1 LTTSAARFQL
11 THVAQC
17 SLSDQTL
24 SGGGM
29 KAWWGHPKESVYSTL
44 DASCSHVFHFGRLTF
59 VGREDKEQD
68 IVHHERV
75 EWHWNTWWDLL
86 LHHQIKC
93 VHRRQLYPLSQVP
106 E

>member
-1 LTTSAARFQL
+1 
-11 THVAQC
+11 
-17 SLSDQTL
+17 
-24 SGGGM
+24 M

-75 EWHWNTWWDLL
+75 E
-86 LHHQIKC
+86 
-93 VHRRQLYPLSQVP
+93 
-106 E
+106 